1 MNQLEVFRNIK
12 GFIFDIDGVFTNS
25 MVTLTESGELSRQFN
40 VRDHFAIRKALSHDY
55 KVCIITAGNSIGVE
69 KNLNYLGIKNI
80 YTKIRDKK
88 PAFIDF
94 LIQSK
99 LNESEILYMG
109 DDIPDLPILKLVA
122 LPTCPADAIPE
133 VKAISKY
140 ISPLKGGEG
149 CVRDVIEK
157 VLKLNNQWEH

>member
-1 MNQLEVFRNIK
+1 MNQLEIFHGIK

-25 MVTLTESGELSRQFN
+25 MIILTETGELSRQFN
-40 VRDHFAIRKALSHDY
+40 VRDHYAIRKAIANNY
-55 KVCIITAGNSIGVE
+55 KICIITAGNSVGVE
-69 KNLNYLGIKNI
+69 KNLQNLGIEYI

-94 LIQSK
+94 LIKSK
-99 LNESEILYMG
+99 LEESEVLYMG
-109 DDIPDLPILKLVA
+109 DDMPDLPVLNLVA

-140 ISPLKGGEG
+140 ISPLRGGEG

-157 VLKLNNQWEH
+157 VLKLNNQWQM